1 MAVECAHTDLRV
13 RADDVIEDGEEGDG
27 RRRLHASLAYTRNLL
42 LIKSNEHNLAH
53 LVGPNMVSVDG
64 QVCE

>member
-1 MAVECAHTDLRV
+1 M

-53 LVGPNMVSVDG
+53 LVGPSMASVDG